1 MTVRLLHSGFETW
14 NWERLCGRSDLW
26 LVFSQ
31 AGAPP
36 HGGGVGGGAGCFVSE
51 RASEG
56 CEAEAP
62 VPGRQAY

>member
-36 HGGGVGGGAGCFVSE
+36 HGGGVGGGGGVFCV
-51 RASEG
+51 
-56 CEAEAP
+56 
-62 VPGRQAY
+62 